1 MSIIS
6 KLDPERIRKL
16 QQKIGE
22 TSRCFSDVSITREMW
37 EGIVKEYG
45 ICGSPVEVDAELGE
59 YHWENPDGTV
69 RLITKGDPRES
80 DKPITEITVFAR

>member
-16 QQKIGE
+16 QQKTGE
-22 TSRCFSDVSITREMW
+22 TSRRFSEVSITREMW

-45 ICGSPVEVDAELGE
+45 ICGSPVEVDADLGE
-59 YHWENPDGTV
+59 FYWENPDGTV
-69 RLITKGDPRES
+69 RLITKGDPREAGNI
-80 DKPITEITVFAR
+80 ITEITVFAR